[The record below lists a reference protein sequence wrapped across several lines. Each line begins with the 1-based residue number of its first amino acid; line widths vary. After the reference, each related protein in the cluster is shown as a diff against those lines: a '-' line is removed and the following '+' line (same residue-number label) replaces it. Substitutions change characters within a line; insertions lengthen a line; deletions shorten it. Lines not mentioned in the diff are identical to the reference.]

1 MHYVALIHKQSGS
14 AYGVTVPDCPGCTAA
29 AESLDAAVQAA
40 AEALRL
46 WAQAEESA
54 GRAVPPARALEEV
67 RADADVRSDIKDGAI
82 AILVPLLA
90 DAGRTERIN
99 ITLDAGLLH
108 AIDAAADAR
117 GLTRSAFLASA
128 ARDKITGAQ

>member
-1 MHYVALIHKQSGS
+1 MQYVALVHKEAAS

-29 AESLDAAVQAA
+29 ASTLDEAVRQG

-54 GRAVPPARALEEV
+54 GRGVPPARPLDEV
-67 RADADVRSDIKDGAI
+67 MCDPDVPGEAI
-82 AILVPLLA
+82 TVLLPLLA
-90 DAGRTERIN
+90 DAGRTERVN
-99 ITLDAGLLH
+99 ITLDAGLLRS
-108 AIDAAADAR
+108 IDAAAKAR

-128 ARDKITGAQ
+128 ARDKITGAG